1 MGVEASLILFA
12 FTQITKSFLM
22 AFDNIILPGIT
33 SIEWGIVT
41 FLNSIGLGAEL
52 YLYVF
57 YKVFGLLKSE
67 PLRDVAFN

>member
-1 MGVEASLILFA
+1 
-12 FTQITKSFLM
+12 M